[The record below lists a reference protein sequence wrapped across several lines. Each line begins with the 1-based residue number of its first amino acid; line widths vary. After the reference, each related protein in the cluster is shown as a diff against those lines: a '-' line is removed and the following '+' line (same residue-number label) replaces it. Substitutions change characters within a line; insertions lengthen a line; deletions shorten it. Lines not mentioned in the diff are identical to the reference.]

1 MQDFLTFPRKVTPL
15 AEGLSGRQGIQ
26 ELCRKHGL
34 SDATFYQWRAKYA
47 GLAGGDVNK
56 LRQLEEED
64 RRLKQRVAEQSLT
77 SRP

>member
-1 MQDFLTFPRKVTPL
+1 MPAST
-15 AEGLSGRQGIQ
+15 AS
-26 ELCRKHGL
+26 
-34 SDATFYQWRAKYA
+34 SNATFYQWRAKYA
-47 GLAGGDVNK
+47 GLAGSDVNK